1 MILKFLLLNHQR
13 HIGIFDPQRF
23 FAADQFFV
31 GQIEKESEIPKKQ
44 FLKFSLGQTGVFE
57 SKNSFFRK
65 FSVFEA
71 HFLKIQQNFS
81 IFFLCFLNSTRSK
94 TYKFTV
100 FKLLNWFL
108 QFLIFSEFLYFSRF
122 STCRVPRHMSCLSKE
137 EDFEV

>member
-1 MILKFLLLNHQR
+1 MILKFLPLNHQR

-31 GQIEKESEIPKKQ
+31 GQIEKDSEIPKKQ

-81 IFFLCFLNSTRSK
+81 IFFVFLNSTRSK
-94 TYKFTV
+94 TYKFAV

-108 QFLIFSEFLYFSRF
+108 QFLIFSEFQYISRF
-122 STCRVPRHMSCLSKE
+122 STCIVPTHINDRMKN
-137 EDFEV
+137 